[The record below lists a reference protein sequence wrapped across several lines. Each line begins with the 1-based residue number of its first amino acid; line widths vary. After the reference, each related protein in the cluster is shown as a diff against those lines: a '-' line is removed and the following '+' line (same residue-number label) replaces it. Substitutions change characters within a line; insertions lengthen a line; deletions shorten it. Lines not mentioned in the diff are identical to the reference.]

1 MEMIFEIALLFLLGL
16 LNLLV
21 ATLLTLLIIYAISR
35 AHTNPPAPI
44 RASPRQFAPI
54 RRGARRRLEY

>member
-1 MEMIFEIALLFLLGL
+1 MVFEIALLFLLGL

-21 ATLLTLLIIYAISR
+21 ATLLTLVIIYAITR
-35 AHTNPPAPI
+35 VQNNPPAPV
-44 RASPRQFAPI
+44 RASPRHFAPI